1 VNPWILASRPK
12 TLPAAISPVI
22 LGLALAYHNNQLNIL
37 VGSLTLLASI
47 LIQIGTNLA
56 NDAYDFLSGADNE
69 NRMGP
74 KRATNSGLLNPKVVL
89 NKMRLVFLFSIIIGC
104 YLAYIGGWPIV
115 LIGLL
120 AILSGIAYTGGPY
133 PLGYNGLGDIFVFVF
148 FGLIA
153 VPGTYYLQTNT
164 VSYESVLVGIL
175 CGSFS
180 TAILVVNNV
189 RDLNTDKK
197 SNKKTIAV
205 ILGKKFCEFEYF
217 LMLLLGLSI
226 PVYLNIF
233 LNFKNSMLLVLVTIP
248 IAIKL
253 ILELHFEVGKKL
265 NSVLERTA
273 RLYMIITIILSF
285 AIVS

>member
-1 VNPWILASRPK
+1 MNPWILASRPK

-217 LMLLLGLSI
+217 LMLLLGFSI

>member
-1 VNPWILASRPK
+1 MNPWILASRPK
-12 TLPAAISPVI
+12 TLPAAISPVL

>member
-89 NKMRLVFLFSIIIGC
+89 DKMRLVFLLSIIIGC

-253 ILELHFEVGKKL
+253 ILELHFEAGKKL